1 MSDIKQYLPNIYDT
15 ILEFEEL
22 IASENTLFDNLD
34 AETKKVRD
42 NQYVLTA
49 GIDGIIAY
57 EKMLNINPNP
67 ATETIEFRRQRI
79 INRLSMV
86 PPFTFRFLKQR
97 LDEIIGVDR
106 YTVSID
112 YPNYTLYL
120 ESSAE
125 NQAWFHEIHVTVTKL
140 KPANIVFINRPL
152 VYEEIRAGESIN
164 LTQVTFNYRLGST
177 WVLGLEPFT
186 SLDDMGVIKVATT
199 PSIKQDLLN
208 HLATFTVSDIAD
220 VRINGTFIVPAFV
233 TKAAV
238 NNQVIIEYE
247 ISETDGIPE
256 ITQIE
261 LLDSVGTV
269 LADSAVY
276 VPILEKVILK
286 HNILIK
292 EGA

>member
-1 MSDIKQYLPNIYDT
+1 MSDIKQYLPNIYDA
-15 ILEFEEL
+15 ILEFEGL

-34 AETKKVRD
+34 TETEKVRD

-57 EKMLNINPNP
+57 EKMLNIIPKP

-86 PPFTFRFLKQR
+86 PPFTFRFLKQK

-106 YTVSID
+106 YTASID
-112 YPNYTLYL
+112 YPNYTLYI

-125 NQAWFHEIHVTVTKL
+125 NQEWFHEILVTVTKL

-164 LTQVTFNYRLGST
+164 LTQVNSNYRLGTT
-177 WVLGLEPFT
+177 WVLGQKAFI

-199 PSIKQDLLN
+199 PSIKADLLN
-208 HLATFTVSDIAD
+208 HMATFTASDIAG
-220 VRINGTFIVPAFV
+220 VRINGTFMVSVFV

-238 NNQVIIEYE
+238 NNLVTVEYE
-247 ISETDGIPE
+247 ISESDGISE

-276 VPILEKVILK
+276 VPVLERVILK

-292 EGA
+292 EGV

>member
-1 MSDIKQYLPNIYDT
+1 VSDIKQYLPNIYDT

-22 IASENTLFDNLD
+22 IASENTLFDNLNT
-34 AETKKVRD
+34 ETKKIRD
-42 NQYVLTA
+42 NQYTLTA
-49 GIDGIIAY
+49 DIDGIIAH
-57 EKMLNINPNP
+57 EKMLNIVPNLD
-67 ATETIEFRRQRI
+67 TETIEFRRQRI
-79 INRLSMV
+79 VNRLSMV

-106 YTVSID
+106 YTASID
-112 YPNYTLYL
+112 YPNYTLYI

-125 NQAWFHEIHVTVTKL
+125 NQQWFHEILVTITKL

-152 VYEEIRAGESIN
+152 VYGEIRVGESIDLARVN
-164 LTQVTFNYRLGST
+164 YNYRLGST
-177 WVLGLEPFT
+177 WVLGLKPFA

-199 PSIKQDLLN
+199 PSIKPDLLN
-208 HLATFTVSDIAD
+208 HMAAFTASDIAD
-220 VRINGTFIVPAFV
+220 VRINGTFMVPAFV

-238 NNQVIIEYE
+238 NNLVTVEYE

-261 LLDSVGTV
+261 LLDSDGTV
-269 LADSAVY
+269 LSDSSVY
-276 VPILEKVILK
+276 VPILERVMLK

-292 EGA
+292 EGV

>member
-1 MSDIKQYLPNIYDT
+1 MSDIKQYLPNIYDA
-15 ILEFEEL
+15 ILEFEGL

-34 AETKKVRD
+34 TETEKVRD

-49 GIDGIIAY
+49 DIDGIIAY
-57 EKMLNINPNP
+57 EKMLNIIPKP
-67 ATETIEFRRQRI
+67 TTETIEFRRQRI

-106 YTVSID
+106 YTASID
-112 YPNYTLYL
+112 YPNYTLYI

-125 NQAWFHEIHVTVTKL
+125 NQEWFHEILVTVTKL
-140 KPANIVFINRPL
+140 KPANIIFINRPL
-152 VYEEIRAGESIN
+152 VYEEIRVGESIN
-164 LTQVTFNYRLGST
+164 LTQVNFNYRLGST
-177 WVLGLEPFT
+177 WVLGLKPFA
-186 SLDDMGVIKVATT
+186 SLDDTGVIKVATT

-208 HLATFTVSDIAD
+208 HMATFTASDIAD
-220 VRINGTFIVPAFV
+220 VRINGTFMVPAFV

-238 NNQVIIEYE
+238 NNLVTVEYE

-269 LADSAVY
+269 LTDSAVY
-276 VPILEKVILK
+276 VPILERVILK
-286 HNILIK
+286 HTILVK
-292 EGA
+292 EGV

>member
-1 MSDIKQYLPNIYDT
+1 MSDIKQYLPNIYDA
-15 ILEFEEL
+15 ILEFEGL
-22 IASENTLFDNLD
+22 IASENALFNNLD
-34 AETKKVRD
+34 VETEKVRN
-42 NQYVLTA
+42 NQYALTA
-49 GIDGIIAY
+49 DIDGIIAY
-57 EKMLNINPNP
+57 EKMLNIIPKP

-112 YPNYTLYL
+112 YPNYTLYV

-125 NQAWFHEIHVTVTKL
+125 NQEWFHEILVTVTKL
-140 KPANIVFINRPL
+140 KPANIVFINKPL

-164 LTQVTFNYRLGST
+164 LTQVNFNYRLGST
-177 WVLGLEPFT
+177 WVLGLKPFV

-208 HLATFTVSDIAD
+208 HMAAFTASDISD
-220 VRINGTFIVPAFV
+220 VRINGTFMVPTFI

-238 NNQVIIEYE
+238 NNMVTVEYE

-261 LLDSVGTV
+261 LLDSEGAV

-276 VPILEKVILK
+276 VPILERVILK

-292 EGA
+292 EG

>member
-1 MSDIKQYLPNIYDT
+1 VSDIKQYLPNIYDA
-15 ILEFEEL
+15 ILEFEGL

-34 AETKKVRD
+34 TETEKVRD
-42 NQYVLTA
+42 NQYILTA
-49 GIDGIIAY
+49 DIDGIIAY
-57 EKMLNINPNP
+57 EKMLNIIPKP

-106 YTVSID
+106 YTASID
-112 YPNYTLYL
+112 YPNYTLYI

-125 NQAWFHEIHVTVTKL
+125 NQEWFHEILVMVTKL

-152 VYEEIRAGESIN
+152 VYEEMRAGESIN
-164 LTQVTFNYRLGST
+164 LTQVNFNYRLGST
-177 WVLGLEPFT
+177 WVLGLKPFA
-186 SLDDMGVIKVATT
+186 SLDDTGVIKVATT

-208 HLATFTVSDIAD
+208 HMATFTASDIAA
-220 VRINGTFIVPAFV
+220 VRINGTFMVSVFV
-233 TKAAV
+233 TKTAI
-238 NNQVIIEYE
+238 NNMATIEYE

-269 LADSAVY
+269 LADSTVY
-276 VPILEKVILK
+276 VPILERVILK

-292 EGA
+292 EGV

>member
-1 MSDIKQYLPNIYDT
+1 VSDIKQYLPNIYDA
-15 ILEFEEL
+15 ILEFEGL

-34 AETKKVRD
+34 TETEKVRD

-49 GIDGIIAY
+49 DIDGIIAY
-57 EKMLNINPNP
+57 EKMLNIIPKP
-67 ATETIEFRRQRI
+67 TTETIEFRRQRI

-106 YTVSID
+106 YTASID
-112 YPNYTLYL
+112 YPNYTLYI

-125 NQAWFHEIHVTVTKL
+125 NQEWFHEILVTVTKL
-140 KPANIVFINRPL
+140 KPANIVFINKPL
-152 VYEEIRAGESIN
+152 VHEEIRAGESIN
-164 LTQVTFNYRLGST
+164 LTQVNFNYRLGST
-177 WVLGLEPFT
+177 WILGLKPFT
-186 SLDDMGVIKVATT
+186 SLDDMGVIKVTTT

-208 HLATFTVSDIAD
+208 HLATFTASDIAG
-220 VRINGTFIVPAFV
+220 VRINGTFMVPAFI
-233 TKAAV
+233 TKVAV
-238 NNQVIIEYE
+238 NNLVTVEYE

-261 LLDSVGTV
+261 LLDSEGAV
-269 LADSAVY
+269 LVDSAVY
-276 VPILEKVILK
+276 VPILERVILK

-292 EGA
+292 EG

>member
-1 MSDIKQYLPNIYDT
+1 VSDIKQYLPNIYDA
-15 ILEFEEL
+15 ILEFEGL
-22 IASENTLFDNLD
+22 IASENALFDNLD
-34 AETKKVRD
+34 TETEKVRD
-42 NQYVLTA
+42 NQYILTA
-49 GIDGIIAY
+49 DIDGIIAY
-57 EKMLNINPNP
+57 EKMLNIIPKP
-67 ATETIEFRRQRI
+67 AAETTEFRRQRI

-86 PPFTFRFLKQR
+86 PPFTFRFLKQK

-106 YTVSID
+106 YTASID
-112 YPNYTLYL
+112 YPNYTLYV

-125 NQAWFHEIHVTVTKL
+125 NQEWFHEILVTVTKL

-152 VYEEIRAGESIN
+152 VYGEIIVGESIN
-164 LTQVTFNYRLGST
+164 LTQVNFNYRLGST
-177 WVLGLEPFT
+177 WVLGLKPFT

-208 HLATFTVSDIAD
+208 HMATFTASDIAD
-220 VRINGTFIVPAFV
+220 VRINGTFMVPAFV

-238 NNQVIIEYE
+238 NNLVTVEYE
-247 ISETDGIPE
+247 VSETDGIPE

-261 LLDSVGTV
+261 LLDSAGTV

-276 VPILEKVILK
+276 VPILERVILK

-292 EGA
+292 EGV

>member
-1 MSDIKQYLPNIYDT
+1 MSDIKQYLPNIYDA
-15 ILEFEEL
+15 ILEFEGL
-22 IASENTLFDNLD
+22 IASENALFDNLD
-34 AETKKVRD
+34 TETEKVRD

-49 GIDGIIAY
+49 EIDGIIEY
-57 EKMLNINPNP
+57 EKMLNIIPKP
-67 ATETIEFRRQRI
+67 STETIEFRRQRI

-86 PPFTFRFLKQR
+86 PPFTFRFLKQK

-106 YTVSID
+106 YTASID
-112 YPNYTLYL
+112 YPNYTLYI

-125 NQAWFHEIHVTVTKL
+125 NQEWFHEILVTVTKL
-140 KPANIVFINRPL
+140 KPANIVFTNRPL

-164 LTQVTFNYRLGST
+164 LVQVNFNYRLGTT
-177 WVLGLEPFT
+177 WVLGQKAFT

-199 PSIKQDLLN
+199 PSIKADLLN
-208 HLATFTVSDIAD
+208 HMATFTASDIAGA
-220 VRINGTFIVPAFV
+220 RINGTFAVSVFV

-238 NNQVIIEYE
+238 NNMVTVEYE
-247 ISETDGIPE
+247 ISESDGISE

-276 VPILEKVILK
+276 VPVLERVMLK

-292 EGA
+292 EGV

>member
-1 MSDIKQYLPNIYDT
+1 MSDIKQYLPNIYDA
-15 ILEFEEL
+15 ILEFEGL

-34 AETKKVRD
+34 TETKRVRD

-57 EKMLNINPNP
+57 EKMLNIVPKP

-86 PPFTFRFLKQR
+86 PPFTLRFLKQR
-97 LDEIIGVDR
+97 LDEIIGVGR
-106 YTVSID
+106 YTASID
-112 YPNYTLYL
+112 YPNYTLYV

-125 NQAWFHEIHVTVTKL
+125 NQEWFHEILVTITKL
-140 KPANIVFINRPL
+140 KPANIIFINRPL

-164 LTQVTFNYRLGST
+164 LTQVNFNYRLGST
-177 WVLGLEPFT
+177 WILGLKPFT
-186 SLDDMGVIKVATT
+186 SLDDMGVIKMATA

-208 HLATFTVSDIAD
+208 RMATFAASDIAD
-220 VRINGTFIVPAFV
+220 VRINGLFMVPV
-233 TKAAV
+233 IITKAAV
-238 NNQVIIEYE
+238 NNLVTVEYE

-269 LADSAVY
+269 LADSTVY
-276 VPILEKVILK
+276 VPVLERVLLK

-292 EGA
+292 EGV